1 MFFKMMAGEWLKL
14 RKTPVMLAHILIPV
28 IVSVVFLA
36 YYAISPWSE
45 PSKISAFYQALG
57 VGFPVLIGIF
67 AAHTAEQEQ
76 NAGECQNLLSLP
88 DKRKIFIVKV
98 LIYLILGLFS
108 VMLAALL
115 FGIGFQKMFEV
126 AVGLNIYLMAAL
138 LMWVSSIPIYI
149 WLMYLAFRFGKGV
162 SIGAG
167 IIFGL
172 ISALMLTGIG
182 LYIWHYVPVDW
193 TGRIPDTFLRAVFGE
208 ISAAH
213 KMRSVLPIYCIFTVF
228 SMLYYVIWASCWEG
242 SKLSE

>member
-1 MFFKMMAGEWLKL
+1 MFFKMMTGEWLKL

-67 AAHTAEQEQ
+67 AANTAEQEQ
-76 NAGECQNLLSLP
+76 NAGEYQNLLSLP
-88 DKRKIFIVKV
+88 NKRKIFIVKV
-98 LIYLILGLFS
+98 WIYLILGLFS
-108 VMLAALL
+108 VIMAALL
-115 FGIGFQKMFEV
+115 FGIGFQKMFGG

-172 ISALMLTGIG
+172 ISALMLTGMG

-193 TGRIPDTFLRAVFGE
+193 TGRIPDTFIRAVFGE
-208 ISAAH
+208 ISAVH
-213 KMRSVLPIYCIFTVF
+213 KIRKVLPIYCIFTVF
-228 SMLYYVIWASCWEG
+228 SMLYYVIWASRWEG
-242 SKLSE
+242 GKILE